1 MAVRSDPQMRPCL
14 RGYRLCH
21 SLSHSIAQSADFCKG
36 SCEIFR
42 SRRLIHR
49 EQRRPKSSN
58 TNTGTGNSNKSEKT
72 PVCPKAQNELLG
84 TPASLFSYLPSL
96 TRRFTASQK
105 AEASISLRAGRRSRS
120 PAAPVNTNV
129 QVLMVAGLPPLVSVT
144 RTRSSSSPALRIS
157 AKGIRIVRSVYPAPV
172 SASISVME
180 TSRAQTSNAS
190 RVKNR
195 CERTKGRR

>member
-1 MAVRSDPQMRPCL
+1 MKFSEAVGWC
-14 RGYRLCH
+14 
-21 SLSHSIAQSADFCKG
+21 IG
-36 SCEIFR
+36 SR
-42 SRRLIHR
+42 
-49 EQRRPKSSN
+49 N
-58 TNTGTGNSNKSEKT
+58 A
-72 PVCPKAQNELLG
+72 PKAAIP
-84 TPASLFSYLPSL
+84 TPAPVTATNQRKHRCAQKLKMSFWAHRHLFFSYLPSL

-120 PAAPVNTNV
+120 PATPVNTNV

-195 CERTKGRR
+195 CERTKRRR